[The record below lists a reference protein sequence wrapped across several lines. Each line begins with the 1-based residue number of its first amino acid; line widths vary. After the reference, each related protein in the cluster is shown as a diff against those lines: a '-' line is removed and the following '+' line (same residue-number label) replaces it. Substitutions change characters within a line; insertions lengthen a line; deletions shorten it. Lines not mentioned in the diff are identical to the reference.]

1 MKKIIYTAF
10 LMLFSV
16 SWAQVGINTDQP
28 TRDLHVEGDLR
39 VRDLQN
45 KSEVSAYDKVLA
57 ADKDGNID
65 YIDKEILKPDLSGQT
80 DKIVQNNLYYTTNGR
95 PDNTKTLT
103 CGKFEFAFIREW
115 YETVTYVKF
124 RLTER
129 PQSTVNIYIT
139 FEQNYPAINTA
150 DGFQYEASATS
161 TKNFTTSNWNR
172 FQSIPTTT
180 SQGEIADGEY
190 NELYVI
196 YPNIGEF
203 YRVTFYRLLQNE
215 KSYFVN
221 TCEQF

>member
-39 VRDLQN
+39 VIDLQN
-45 KSEVSAYDKVLA
+45 KSEVSTYDKVLA

-65 YIDKEILKPDLSGQT
+65 YIDKEILKPDLAGQT
-80 DKIVQNNLYYTTNGR
+80 DKIVQNNLYNTDTGM
-95 PDNTKTLT
+95 PDEEQILI
-103 CGKFEFAFIREW
+103 CGKFIFAFMNSADKTR
-115 YETVTYVKF
+115 VRF
-124 RLTER
+124 RLTEK
-129 PQSTVNIYIT
+129 PASAVDVYVT
-139 FEQNYPAINTA
+139 FEQNFPALHNG
-150 DGFQYEASATS
+150 DGFLYEASATS